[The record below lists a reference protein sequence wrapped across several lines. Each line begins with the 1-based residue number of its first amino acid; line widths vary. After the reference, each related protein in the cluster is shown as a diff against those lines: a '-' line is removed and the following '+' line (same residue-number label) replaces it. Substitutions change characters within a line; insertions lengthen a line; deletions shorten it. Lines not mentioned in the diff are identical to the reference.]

1 MTDSI
6 IASLRTLGDRY
17 EIGELIGQGGMA
29 QVHRARDS
37 RLDRQVAVKLLKPEL
52 SLDPEFRTR
61 FRQEAQSAA
70 RMSHPTVVRVF
81 DAGEEPAIGT
91 DGEPAAVPYIVM
103 EYVDGRMVK
112 DIIAEGPLSEAEAVR
127 ITKGILTALEYS
139 HRAGIVH
146 RDIKPGNVMVTPGGQ
161 IKVMDFGIARAVSE
175 TSANVAQTGMILGT
189 AQYFSPEQARGET
202 VDARTDL
209 YSTGVILFEL
219 LTGRAPFQADTAV
232 GVAYQ
237 HVAEEPPVTSSI
249 TPGITPE
256 MDSIVAK
263 ALEKRRDDRFQS
275 ATEFKEALD
284 DALAGVLVPFERT
297 ETAPLEIGAATTMF
311 AALAADDV
319 DPDVE
324 QPVQRT
330 RRPHLAWL
338 WGAVALIALLVVGAV
353 VWAVSLGGSLPIA
366 GLSTVVPTV
375 AGLQEEAAIAA
386 VEEAELTADV
396 RRVIDEAEAGTV
408 LRSEPE
414 AGITVSPG
422 AAVTLVISNG
432 PPPAPLMSVANLS
445 EAQARQALEAAGFV
459 VGSVT
464 RENSPTV
471 QQDLVIS
478 TDPSAGTD
486 VARGAT
492 VNLVLSSGL
501 VEVPNVLQRPIAAAA
516 EEMTALGL
524 EVVQRF
530 TNRCVGGAVVEQ
542 SLTPGAHPQ
551 GSTIT
556 LLYCNGQSRPTPVTP
571 TRPTTPTTPTTAPT
585 TPPPPAPT
593 QSEDTPG
600 NGGGPG
606 DGPGNGNGGG

>member
-29 QVHRARDS
+29 QVHRARDT

-81 DAGEEPAIGT
+81 DAGEEPAVGP

-202 VDARTDL
+202 VDSRTDL
-209 YSTGVILFEL
+209 YSTGVVLFEL
-219 LTGRAPFQADTAV
+219 LTGRAPFEADTAV

-237 HVAEEPPVTSSI
+237 HVAEEPPLASSI

-263 ALEKRRDDRFQS
+263 ALEKKRDDRFQS

-297 ETAPLEIGAATTMF
+297 ETAPLDISAATTMF
-311 AALAADDV
+311 AALAADDA
-319 DPDVE
+319 DPDID
-324 QPVQRT
+324 QPVQRS
-330 RRPHLAWL
+330 RSPHLAWL
-338 WGAVALIALLVVGAV
+338 WGAVALIAVLVVGAV
-353 VWAVSLGGSLPIA
+353 VWALSLGGSIPIA

-375 AGLQEEAAIAA
+375 AGLQEEAAVAA
-386 VEEAELTADV
+386 VEEASLTPEL

-408 LRSEPE
+408 LRSEPD
-414 AGITVSPG
+414 AGITVAPG
-422 AAVTLVISNG
+422 AAVTLVVSNG

-445 EAQARQALEAAGFV
+445 EAQARQALEAAGFEI
-459 VGSVT
+459 GAVT
-464 RENSPTV
+464 RENSPTIA
-471 QQDLVIS
+471 QDLVIG
-478 TDPSAGTD
+478 TDPSPGTA

-492 VNLVLSSGL
+492 INLVLSSGL
-501 VEVPNVLQRPIAAAA
+501 VEVPNVLDRPVAAAA
-516 EEMTALGL
+516 EELSALGL

-530 TNRCVGGAVVEQ
+530 TSRCRGGDVVEQ

-556 LLYCNGQSRPTPVTP
+556 LLYCNGQPRPAPRPPAPVTP
-571 TRPTTPTTPTTAPT
+571 T
-585 TPPPPAPT
+585 TPPEQPAPPAPPEQPGPT
-593 QSEDTPG
+593 DPGEGEDEG
-600 NGGGPG
+600 
-606 DGPGNGNGGG
+606 

>member
-29 QVHRARDS
+29 QVHRARDT

-81 DAGEEPAIGT
+81 DAGEEPAVGP

-219 LTGRAPFQADTAV
+219 LTGQAPFRADTAV

-237 HVAEEPPVTSSI
+237 HVAEEPPTTSSI

-263 ALEKRRDDRFQS
+263 ALEKKRDDRFQS

-297 ETAPLEIGAATTMF
+297 ETAPLDIGAATTMF
-311 AALAADDV
+311 AALAADDAE
-319 DPDVE
+319 PDSE
-324 QPVQRT
+324 QPVQRG
-330 RRPHLAWL
+330 RRPQMAWL
-338 WGAVALIALLVVGAV
+338 WGAVVLIAVLVVGAV

-375 AGLQEEAAIAA
+375 AGMQEEAAVAA
-386 VEEAELTADV
+386 IEEASLVPEV
-396 RRVIDEAEAGTV
+396 RRVIDDAEAGTV
-408 LRSEPE
+408 LRSEPD

-422 AAVTLVISNG
+422 SAVSLVISNG

-464 RENSPTV
+464 REDSATV
-471 QQDLVIS
+471 AQDLVIS

-486 VARGAT
+486 VARGFT
-492 VNLVLSSGL
+492 VNLVLSSGM
-501 VEVPNVLQRPIAAAA
+501 VQVPNVLERPIAAAA
-516 EEMTALGL
+516 DELTALGL
-524 EVVQRF
+524 VVDRRF
-530 TNRCVGGAVVEQ
+530 TTRCIGGDVVEQ
-542 SLTPGAHPQ
+542 SLTPGSHPQ

-556 LLYCNGQSRPTPVTP
+556 LLYCNGQSRPAPRPP
-571 TRPTTPTTPTTAPT
+571 TAPTTPTTPTTPTQAPA
-585 TPPPPAPT
+585 PPAEPAPPVEPT
-593 QSEDTPG
+593 EP
-600 NGGGPG
+600 GGGEDEG
-606 DGPGNGNGGG
+606 

>member
-17 EIGELIGQGGMA
+17 EIGDLIGQGGMA
-29 QVHRARDS
+29 QVHRARDT

-81 DAGEEPAIGT
+81 DAGEEPAVGP
-91 DGEPAAVPYIVM
+91 DGQPAAVPYIVM

-112 DIIAEGPLSEAEAVR
+112 DIIAEGPLSETEAVR

-219 LTGRAPFQADTAV
+219 LTGRAPFEADTAV

-237 HVAEEPPVTSSI
+237 HVAEEPPVASSI

-275 ATEFKEALD
+275 ATGFKEALD

-311 AALAADDV
+311 AALAADDAEPEV
-319 DPDVE
+319 D
-324 QPVQRT
+324 QPMQRT

-338 WGAVALIALLVVGAV
+338 WGAVALIAVLVVGAV
-353 VWAVSLGGSLPIA
+353 VWALSLGGSLPIA

-375 AGLQEEAAIAA
+375 AGLQEEAAVAA
-386 VEEAELTADV
+386 VEEASLTPEV

-408 LRSEPE
+408 LRSEPD

-422 AAVTLVISNG
+422 AVVALVISNG

-445 EAQARQALEAAGFV
+445 EAQARQALEAAGFT
-459 VGSVT
+459 VGSVS
-464 RENSPTV
+464 RENSATV
-471 QQDLVIS
+471 AEGLVLS

-501 VEVPNVLQRPIAAAA
+501 VEVPNVLDRPVAAAS
-516 EEMTALGL
+516 EELTALGL

-530 TNRCVGGAVVEQ
+530 TSRCRGGDVVEQ
-542 SLTPGAHPQ
+542 SLTPGAHAQ

-556 LLYCNGQSRPTPVTP
+556 LLSCNGQSSRPSPSAP
-571 TRPTTPTTPTTAPT
+571 TSPTTAPS
-585 TPPPPAPT
+585 TPPAEPE
-593 QSEDTPG
+593 QD
-600 NGGGPG
+600 
-606 DGPGNGNGGG
+606 GNGNGGGNGGDDDDD

>member
-17 EIGELIGQGGMA
+17 EIGDLIGQGGMA
-29 QVHRARDS
+29 QVHRARDT

-81 DAGEEPAIGT
+81 DAGEEPAVGPH
-91 DGEPAAVPYIVM
+91 GEPAAVPYIVM

-175 TSANVAQTGMILGT
+175 TSANVAQTGLILGT

-219 LTGRAPFQADTAV
+219 LTGRAPFEADTAV

-237 HVAEEPPVTSSI
+237 HVAEEPPLASSI

-256 MDSIVAK
+256 MDSIVTK
-263 ALEKRRDDRFQS
+263 ALEKRRGDRFQTAS
-275 ATEFKEALD
+275 EFKEALD
-284 DALAGVLVPFERT
+284 DALAGVLVPFVRT
-297 ETAPLEIGAATTMF
+297 QTAPLEIGAATTMF
-311 AALAADDV
+311 AALAADDAE
-319 DPDVE
+319 PEVE
-324 QPVQRT
+324 QPVQRS
-330 RRPHLAWL
+330 RRPHLVWL
-338 WGAVALIALLVVGAV
+338 WAAVALIGVLVVGAV

-375 AGLQEEAAIAA
+375 SGLEEEAAITAI
-386 VEEAELTADV
+386 EEASLTPEV

-408 LRSEPE
+408 LRTEPD

-445 EAQARQALEAAGFV
+445 EAQARQALEAGGFS

-464 RENSPTV
+464 RENSSTV
-471 QQDLVIS
+471 PQDLVIS

-501 VEVPNVLQRPIAAAA
+501 VDVPNVLERPIAAAA
-516 EEMTALGL
+516 EELSALGL
-524 EVVQRF
+524 TVDRRF
-530 TNRCVGGAVVEQ
+530 TTRCRGGDVVEQ

-556 LLYCNGQSRPTPVTP
+556 LLYCNGQSRPAPAPAPAPP
-571 TRPTTPTTPTTAPT
+571 TQPTQ
-585 TPPPPAPT
+585 PPAEPT
-593 QSEDTPG
+593 EPEGGDNGGG
-600 NGGGPG
+600 NGGEE
-606 DGPGNGNGGG
+606 GGGEEGGGGDEG

>member
-29 QVHRARDS
+29 EVHLARDT

-52 SLDPEFRTR
+52 SRDPEFRTR

-81 DAGEEPAIGT
+81 DAGEEPAVDASGQ
-91 DGEPAAVPYIVM
+91 PAAVPYIVM

-112 DIIAEGPLSEAEAVR
+112 DIIAEGPLPESEAVR

-189 AQYFSPEQARGET
+189 AQYFSPEQARGEA

-219 LTGRAPFQADTAV
+219 LTGRAPFESDTPV

-237 HVAEEPPVTSSI
+237 HVAEEPPTTSSI

-263 ALEKRRDDRFQS
+263 SLEKPRDDRFQS
-275 ATEFKEALD
+275 ATEFKQALD
-284 DALAGVLVPFERT
+284 DALAGVLVPFEKT

-311 AALAADDV
+311 AALAV
-319 DPDVE
+319 DEPELDAE
-324 QPVQRT
+324 AEPAAVQRD
-330 RRPHLAWL
+330 RRPPVAWL
-338 WGAVALIALLVVGAV
+338 WGAAALIAVLVVVAV
-353 VWAVSLGGSLPIA
+353 AWATNLLNLPIA
-366 GLSTVVPTV
+366 GLSTNVPEV
-375 AGLQEEAAIAA
+375 AGLTEDEAVAA
-386 VEEAELTADV
+386 VEAADLEAEVRRMIDDADV
-396 RRVIDEAEAGTV
+396 GTV

-414 AGITVSPG
+414 SGVRLSPG
-422 AAVTLVISNG
+422 SPVTIVVSNG
-432 PPPAPLMSVANLS
+432 PPPTPLISVANLT
-445 EAQARQALEAAGFV
+445 EQQARQALEAAGYV
-459 VGSVT
+459 VGDVTRASSPTVAIDRVIATDPTAGTSVT
-464 RENSPTV
+464 RGQSIDIQLSNGRVTV
-471 QQDLVIS
+471 
-478 TDPSAGTD
+478 PD
-486 VARGAT
+486 VVGQS
-492 VNLVLSSGL
+492 LSSAQSQL
-501 VEVPNVLQRPIAAAA
+501 E
-516 EEMTALGL
+516 ALGL
-524 EVVQRF
+524 SVRRATTTSCTAPNLV
-530 TNRCVGGAVVEQ
+530 TAQ
-542 SLTPGAHPQ
+542 SVAAESDVAQ
-551 GSTIT
+551 GSSVTVT
-556 LLYCNGQSRPTPVTP
+556 YCVR
-571 TRPTTPTTPTTAPT
+571 RAA
-585 TPPPPAPT
+585 PPAPPR
-593 QSEDTPG
+593 QSTPPQPPADP
-600 NGGGPG
+600 GPG
-606 DGPGNGNGGG
+606 DGDGEGGDDDEGGG

>member
-29 QVHRARDS
+29 QVHKARDT

-81 DAGEEPAIGT
+81 DAGEEPAV
-91 DGEPAAVPYIVM
+91 DAQGEPAAVPYIVM

-112 DIIAEGPLSEAEAVR
+112 DIIAEGPLTEAEAVR

-175 TSANVAQTGMILGT
+175 TSANVAQTGTILGT
-189 AQYFSPEQARGET
+189 AQYFSPEQARGES

-219 LTGRAPFQADTAV
+219 LTGRAPFESDTAV

-237 HVAEEPPVTSSI
+237 HVAEEPPTTSSI

-263 ALEKRRDDRFQS
+263 ALEKRREHRFQT
-275 ATEFKEALD
+275 ATEFKQALD

-297 ETAPLEIGAATTMF
+297 DTAPVEIGAATTMF
-311 AALAADDV
+311 AALAGDD
-319 DPDVE
+319 P
-324 QPVQRT
+324 QPEAETTAELAAV
-330 RRPHLAWL
+330 RRDGRPPVAWL
-338 WGAVALIALLVVGAV
+338 WGAVALIAVLVVGAV
-353 VWAVSLGGSLPIA
+353 AWAVSLGGSIPIA
-366 GLSTVVPTV
+366 GLSTTVPAV
-375 AGLQEEAAIAA
+375 AGMQEAEAVAA
-386 VEEAELTADV
+386 VEGADLVPEV
-396 RRVIDEAEAGTV
+396 RRVIDDAEAGTV
-408 LRSEPE
+408 LRTDPD
-414 AGITVSPG
+414 AGIVLSPG
-422 AAVTLVISNG
+422 AAITVVVSNG
-432 PPPAPLMSVANLS
+432 PPPSPLLSVANLT
-445 EAQARQALEAAGFV
+445 EAQARQALEAAGYT
-459 VGSVT
+459 VGTVT
-464 RENSPTV
+464 RENAPTV
-471 QQDLVIS
+471 AADLVVR

-486 VARGAT
+486 VSRGAT
-492 VNLVLSSGL
+492 VNIVLASGL
-501 VEVPNVLQRPIAAAA
+501 VTVPDVTGQAISSAADQ
-516 EEMTALGL
+516 MSALGL
-524 EVVQRF
+524 TVDRRF
-530 TNRCVGGAVVEQ
+530 TTRCLGGDVVEQ
-542 SLTPGAHPQ
+542 SLTPGDHPQ

-556 LLYCNGQSRPTPVTP
+556 LLYCNGQPTPDP
-571 TRPTTPTTPTTAPT
+571 APA
-585 TPPPPAPT
+585 PAPEPEPEPEPEPAPT
-593 QSEDTPG
+593 NPG
-600 NGGGPG
+600 NGGG
-606 DGPGNGNGGG
+606 GGGGGDEG